1 MPRIRLPRRLD
12 HGEEA
17 SLVEHLDE
25 LRQRLFIII
34 AAVTIGTVIGFVIDS
49 RLIDWLII
57 LLPEDRQ
64 DDKLTTLS
72 PLENFT
78 TVLWVSI
85 YFGLALALPIV
96 LWQIWAYSVRPS
108 TATGQR

>member
-1 MPRIRLPRRLD
+1 MVRRPPRLRLPRRLD

-34 AAVTIGTVIGFVIDS
+34 AAVTVATVIGFVIHKK
-49 RLIDWLII
+49 LIHWLII
-57 LLPEDRQ
+57 LLPHDKQ
-64 DDKLTTLS
+64 GKLTTLS

-78 TVLWVSI
+78 TVLWISI
-85 YFGLALALPIV
+85 YFGLALAMPI
-96 LWQIWAYSVRPS
+96 I
-108 TATGQR
+108 